1 MNTDRKA
8 ILRYLAVT
16 LPRIPRSASEIATAC
31 AIGRVDAATNL
42 AGLETAGLATC
53 ALNGKWKLT
62 AQGLNHYETR
72 MAA

>member
-1 MNTDRKA
+1 MNTDSKA

-31 AIGRVDAATNL
+31 AIGRIDAATNL
-42 AGLETAGLATC
+42 AGLQTARLAEC
-53 ALNGKWKLT
+53 AVNGKWKLT
-62 AQGLNHYETR
+62 KQGLNHYETR